1 MNHSYVI
8 RAHNLSKSYRV
19 FRRPLDRLKQSL
31 WRGKRTFFSEF
42 WAVENASFDIKKQE
56 TVGIIGSNGSGKST
70 LLRLING
77 ILVPTGGNLEVNG
90 RITALLELGAGFNSE
105 FTGRENVFMNA
116 AIMGLSRK
124 ETESR
129 FKEIESFAGIG
140 HFIDQPVK
148 TYSSGM
154 YVRLAFSVAVHV
166 SPEILLIDEAL
177 SVGDIRFRQKCMAR
191 IKEFCAS
198 GTVVFV
204 SHDMAAVKELCSRVI
219 WIEAGRIQ
227 VDGVPKTVV
236 DKYLQFMY
244 DGETKSDDGIAKTK
258 DIAEAPASSPRGFLP
273 ISGGTIESGDRRV
286 TIETVR
292 LRSRGTDNSVAHAGS
307 PFEIGLVLHA
317 HETIQN
323 PIIGYIIKDRLGRE
337 ILGDNT
343 ALMKEKL
350 TPLQENKRYVFSFKF
365 GVWPNILSGDYTL
378 SLAVADGT
386 LDEHTICHWYQDA
399 SIIGSI
405 SMRKPAG
412 LFSLPDTVVNLNE
425 LDE

>member
-1 MNHSYVI
+1 MNQPYVI
-8 RAHNLSKSYRV
+8 RAHHLTKSYHAYK
-19 FRRPLDRLKQSL
+19 RPLDRLKQSL
-31 WRGKRTFFSEF
+31 WRGRRQYYSEF
-42 WAVENASFDIKKQE
+42 CAVEDASFDIEQNE

-77 ILVPTGGNLEVNG
+77 ILVPTGGSLEVNG
-90 RITALLELGAGFNSE
+90 RITALLELGAGFNPE

-129 FKEIESFAGIG
+129 FGDIEAFADIG
-140 HFIDQPVK
+140 RFIDQPVK

-204 SHDMAAVKELCSRVI
+204 SHDTAAVKELCNRVI

-227 VDGVPKTVV
+227 MDGVPKRVV

-244 DGETKSDDGIAKTK
+244 DGETESDGGMAKTK
-258 DIAEAPASSPRGFLP
+258 DMVEAPASPLKGFHP
-273 ISGGTIESGDRRV
+273 ISGGTIESGNRRV
-286 TIETVR
+286 TIETIR
-292 LRSRGTDNSVAHAGS
+292 FRSGGRDNSVAHSGS
-307 PFEIGLVLHA
+307 SFEIGLVLHA
-317 HETIQN
+317 HETIRN

-343 ALMKEKL
+343 ALMKKKL
-350 TPLQENKRYVFSFKF
+350 TPLMENRRYVFSFKF

-399 SIIGSI
+399 SIIGSMT
-405 SMRKPAG
+405 MRKPAG
-412 LFSLPDTVVNLNE
+412 LFSLPDTVVNLIE
-425 LDE
+425 LGE

>member
-1 MNHSYVI
+1 M
-8 RAHNLSKSYRV
+8 
-19 FRRPLDRLKQSL
+19 DRLKQSL
-31 WRGKRTFFSEF
+31 WRGKRRYYSEF
-42 WAVENASFDIKKQE
+42 CAVEDASFNIGRNE

-70 LLRLING
+70 LLKLING
-77 ILVPTGGNLEVNG
+77 ILVPTGGGLEVNG
-90 RITALLELGAGFNSE
+90 RVTALLELGTGFNPE

-129 FKEIESFAGIG
+129 FGDIEAFADIG
-140 HFIDQPVK
+140 RFIDQPVK

-198 GTVVFV
+198 GTVVFI
-204 SHDMAAVKELCSRVI
+204 SHDMAAVKELCHRVI

-227 VDGVPKTVV
+227 MDGEPKRVV

-244 DGETKSDDGIAKTK
+244 DGVTGSDGHIAKTK
-258 DIAEAPASSPRGFLP
+258 DIVEVPSSPLKGFHP

-286 TIETVR
+286 IIETIR
-292 LRSRGTDNSVAHAGS
+292 LRSGGRDQGVAHSGS
-307 PFEIGLVLHA
+307 PFEIGIVLHA
-317 HETIQN
+317 HETIRN

-343 ALMKEKL
+343 ALMKNKLMPLEK
-350 TPLQENKRYVFSFKF
+350 NKRYVFSFKF
-365 GVWPNILSGDYTL
+365 GVWPNILSGEYTL

-405 SMRKPAG
+405 TMRNPAG
-412 LFSLPDTVVNLNE
+412 LFSLPDTVVNLIE
-425 LDE
+425 FDE